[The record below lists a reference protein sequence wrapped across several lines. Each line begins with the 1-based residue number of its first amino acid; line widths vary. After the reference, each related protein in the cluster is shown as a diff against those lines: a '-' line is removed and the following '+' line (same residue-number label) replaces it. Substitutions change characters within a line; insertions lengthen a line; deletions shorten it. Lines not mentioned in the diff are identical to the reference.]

1 MSGKCQSPLPRRLK
15 EARKAAGYT
24 QEKLGVEAGIDEA
37 VASARMSQYENDVHT
52 PDFRLLKQFS
62 ILLKVP
68 TAYFYCEEDKLA
80 ELINAFDGA
89 DRD

>member
-68 TAYFYCEEDKLA
+68 TAYFYCEEDELA
-80 ELINAFDGA
+80 ELINAFDGT